1 MRLLVTGGCGFIGS
15 AFVRLVLLERPGWRV
30 VNFDKLTYAASP
42 ESLTEIEGNRDYGF
56 VRGDVVDRPALD
68 EVLRREGIE
77 AVVHLAAESHVD
89 RSILGPQVFVQ
100 TNVLGTSVV
109 LEAAL
114 AASVRRVLVAST
126 DEVYGSAEPGVFFDE
141 EAPLLPSSPY
151 SASKASA
158 DLMAQAFGRTYGL
171 DVVTVRSTNN
181 YGPWQ
186 HPEKLIPLAIARALR
201 GEPIPIYGDG
211 GQRRDWLHVE
221 DNARALLA
229 ALEVGRAGAVYNV
242 GAGAERENLEI
253 VRSLLRLLARDDS
266 LLRFV
271 ADRPGHDRRYGVDAR
286 RAQVELDWRPRRE
299 LEPALEETVRWY
311 EQNRAWWE
319 PLLTASPAE
328 RFASEWERRR
338 VASKA
343 GG

>member
-1 MRLLVTGGCGFIGS
+1 M
-15 AFVRLVLLERPGWRV
+15 
-30 VNFDKLTYAASP
+30 
-42 ESLTEIEGNRDYGF
+42 
-56 VRGDVVDRPALD
+56 
-68 EVLRREGIE
+68 
-77 AVVHLAAESHVD
+77 
-89 RSILGPQVFVQ
+89 
-100 TNVLGTSVV
+100 
-109 LEAAL
+109 
-114 AASVRRVLVAST
+114 
-126 DEVYGSAEPGVFFDE
+126 
-141 EAPLLPSSPY
+141 
-151 SASKASA
+151 
-158 DLMAQAFGRTYGL
+158 
-171 DVVTVRSTNN
+171 
-181 YGPWQ
+181 
-186 HPEKLIPLAIARALR
+186 
-201 GEPIPIYGDG
+201 
-211 GQRRDWLHVE
+211 
-221 DNARALLA
+221 
-229 ALEVGRAGAVYNV
+229 GRAGAVYNV

>member
-15 AFVRLVLLERPGWRV
+15 AFVRLVLRERPGWRV

-42 ESLTEIEGNRDYGF
+42 ESLTEIEGNPDYGF
-56 VRGDVVDRPALD
+56 VRGDVVDRAALD
-68 EVLRREGIE
+68 ELLQLERIE

-114 AASVRRVLVAST
+114 AAGVRRVVVAST
-126 DEVYGSAEPGVFFDE
+126 DEVYGSAEPGIFFDE
-141 EAPLLPSSPY
+141 EAPLRPSSPY

-158 DLMAQAFGRTYGL
+158 DLIAQAFGRTYGL
-171 DVVTVRSTNN
+171 DVVIARSTNN

-186 HPEKLIPLAIARALR
+186 HPEKLIPLAIARAQH
-201 GEPIPIYGDG
+201 GEPIPVYGDG
-211 GQRRDWLHVE
+211 RQRRDWLHVE

-229 ALEVGRAGAVYNV
+229 MLEAGRAGAVYNLA
-242 GAGAERENLEI
+242 AGAERENLEI
-253 VRSLLRLLARDDS
+253 VRAILRLMGRDDS

-271 ADRPGHDRRYGVDAR
+271 ADRPGHDRRYGIDAR
-286 RAQVELDWRPRRE
+286 RARSELGWRPQRE
-299 LEPALEETVRWY
+299 LESALEETVRWY

-319 PLLTASPAE
+319 ALLSASPPD
-328 RFASEWERRR
+328 RFASEWERRQLG
-338 VASKA
+338 SKA
-343 GG
+343 CR

>member
-201 GEPIPIYGDG
+201 GERDYTLVVPADG
-211 GQRRDWLHVE
+211 TSDGVPEMPVLRADPDLRRRRAETRLAPRRGQ
-221 DNARALLA
+221 
-229 ALEVGRAGAVYNV
+229 RAGA
-242 GAGAERENLEI
+242 
-253 VRSLLRLLARDDS
+253 
-266 LLRFV
+266 
-271 ADRPGHDRRYGVDAR
+271 AR
-286 RAQVELDWRPRRE
+286 RARGGQGRGGL
-299 LEPALEETVRWY
+299 
-311 EQNRAWWE
+311 Q
-319 PLLTASPAE
+319 
-328 RFASEWERRR
+328 RRR
-338 VASKA
+338 GRRA
-343 GG
+343 